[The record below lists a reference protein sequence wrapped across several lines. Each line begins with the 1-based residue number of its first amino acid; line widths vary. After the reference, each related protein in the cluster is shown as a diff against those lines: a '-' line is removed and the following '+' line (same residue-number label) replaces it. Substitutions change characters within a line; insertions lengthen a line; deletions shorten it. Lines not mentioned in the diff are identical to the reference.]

1 MRRIARAEVAVS
13 SDAIAMPSTRFTAAV
28 ATFWSSGALELNGY
42 TTAIS
47 VTSPMIQR
55 KNTVGCGVLSTSR

>member
-1 MRRIARAEVAVS
+1 MAT
-13 SDAIAMPSTRFTAAV
+13 PSTRFTTAV
-28 ATFWSSGALELNGY
+28 ATFWSSGAPELNGY

-55 KNTVGCGVLSTSR
+55 KNTLGCGVLSTSR